1 MAPIDAPLAPSR
13 PPHHVDI
20 AGAGATPTRATAQT
34 TTPVATPPIASSA
47 STPAS
52 ASTSAAATSTNTDSI
67 ALRSTLRLLML
78 QRERARNDIQTLE
91 ELRLQ
96 ALDKPVEFIEYI
108 QELAGAGHPTPS
120 SPSSDEEP
128 TSKSAKSANSGTT
141 SATRK
146 RNGKRAAFAAT
157 KDLPKPQEIYRC
169 PTIEWQKYHVLGA
182 PLEKL
187 VEEQQRRP
195 MVVPQQMQT
204 GGILG
209 VGAEFGEKISGDGG
223 VMKGRMRLF
232 DGVSQRGGVVG
243 R

>member
-1 MAPIDAPLAPSR
+1 
-13 PPHHVDI
+13 
-20 AGAGATPTRATAQT
+20 
-34 TTPVATPPIASSA
+34 
-47 STPAS
+47 
-52 ASTSAAATSTNTDSI
+52 
-67 ALRSTLRLLML
+67 ML
-78 QRERARNDIQTLE
+78 QRDRARNDIQTLE

-108 QELAGAGHPTPS
+108 QELAAGHPTSAS
-120 SPSSDEEP
+120 SSSDEEP
-128 TSKSAKSANSGTT
+128 TAATATTKSTPTPPFSNTK
-141 SATRK
+141 K
-146 RNGKRAAFAAT
+146 RSGKRAAFATT

-209 VGAEFGEKISGDGG
+209 VGAEFGEKISGDGS

>member
-1 MAPIDAPLAPSR
+1 MAPVDAPLAPSR
-13 PPHHVDI
+13 PTHVDT

-34 TTPVATPPIASSA
+34 TTPVATPPTASPA
-47 STPAS
+47 SAS

-108 QELAGAGHPTPS
+108 QELATAGHPT
-120 SPSSDEEP
+120 
-128 TSKSAKSANSGTT
+128 
-141 SATRK
+141 K

>member
-13 PPHHVDI
+13 PPSNNVDI

-34 TTPVATPPIASSA
+34 TTPVATPPIASSTSTSA
-47 STPAS
+47 SASAS

-108 QELAGAGHPTPS
+108 QELAAAGHPTS
-120 SPSSDEEP
+120 SSSSSDEE
-128 TSKSAKSANSGTT
+128 STT
-141 SATRK
+141 
-146 RNGKRAAFAAT
+146 T